1 MCCGSSDTSFFCA
14 ACSRAWACSS
24 RSRRSLYSLFH
35 ASFVLSNSSTSAI
48 LRTVLG
54 SFGGGFSCC
63 QRSPSSRTRRT
74 FFSAF
79 LSSSMLARISTS
91 LCVGPLFIGPPLV
104 TSGVGHLTLRGP
116 LRRSGDRQA
125 PSSVLRAT
133 RRPQARSPWPG
144 RLFSRIIPRNRA
156 LPFGVSW
163 VVWTGPIRGF
173 TQRRGYGVPGSSFH
187 PARSGSRE
195 WHSLDVLG
203 CACRH
208 SHHATMPEATR

>member
-1 MCCGSSDTSFFCA
+1 
-14 ACSRAWACSS
+14 
-24 RSRRSLYSLFH
+24 
-35 ASFVLSNSSTSAI
+35 
-48 LRTVLG
+48 
-54 SFGGGFSCC
+54 
-63 QRSPSSRTRRT
+63 
-74 FFSAF
+74 
-79 LSSSMLARISTS
+79 MLARISTS

-116 LRRSGDRQA
+116 LRRSGYRQA

-173 TQRRGYGVPGSSFH
+173 TQRRGYGVFRSSLLASNSQATVKIIHQEQILFFLSLRCPH
-187 PARSGSRE
+187 RE
-195 WHSLDVLG
+195 GRLS
-203 CACRH
+203 
-208 SHHATMPEATR
+208 P